1 MLRMHAFTASLL
13 ARKSI
18 QLRHQRQSL
27 GLNERVFMV
36 FFEDFPSVKSREE
49 LEISDVFLII
59 SFSVHL
65 RTWLIVN
72 YQLSIFNSHVSQ
84 HQQSLRPHIAKQVND
99 TQSAHKSV
107 AVAKHLV
114 VRQLVVRAIE
124 RTTA

>member
-59 SFSVHL
+59 SVPFRSQA
-65 RTWLIVN
+65 LIC
-72 YQLSIFNSHVSQ
+72 QPGFADHR
-84 HQQSLRPHIAKQVND
+84 QSLRDAFGIQYPPPD
-99 TQSAHKSV
+99 
-107 AVAKHLV
+107 LV
-114 VRQLVVRAIE
+114 KL
-124 RTTA
+124 